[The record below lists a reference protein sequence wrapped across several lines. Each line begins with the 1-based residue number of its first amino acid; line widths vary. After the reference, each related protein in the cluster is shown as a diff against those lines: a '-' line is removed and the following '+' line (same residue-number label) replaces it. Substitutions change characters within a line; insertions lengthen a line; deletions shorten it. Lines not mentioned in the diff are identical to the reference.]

1 MVFQRTLLVTAMMT
15 AFGTAFAD
23 DEIAA
28 YTKPDSSISVGVG
41 NWSSDRQQQGIYD
54 GMRDNGAYGLVD
66 INVSKRDDA
75 TGTWINAVGRNL
87 GLDSRELSAD
97 YLKQGNFGIGVDYSR
112 ISRES
117 PLNFNTGLQG
127 KNDVAQ
133 TLVNVVPG
141 RGSDNSLKITRDVTG
156 LRLYKNL
163 VPGLDFSASFKNE
176 EKNGARNW
184 GVYATGTANNQ
195 RVPSFLTE
203 PIDSTT
209 RQMDA
214 RFDYVKDKLQLAA
227 GYYGS
232 WYSNHN
238 DMVTLSH
245 VQPNG
250 TRNTTYLSLPLNNQ
264 AHQLFVEGGYQFTPT
279 TRATFKASYARAT
292 QDESIPTRGVAG
304 LSAAIAPNSLDG
316 RIDTVRAQLGVTSR
330 PIKNLSLVANLRYD
344 DLDEKTPEIRIN
356 TTGTRTTPQDYR
368 TLAGK
373 LEGTYRL
380 PYGYS
385 ITAGV
390 DHKNQ
395 KRSIPFGS
403 LSDQGYDDQRAV
415 AMRTRVDET
424 TFRIEGRKTMS
435 ETVNGTLVI
444 SRSDRDGS
452 SYNVIDN
459 VAGLASANA
468 RNFVNPMHI
477 SDRVRD
483 KLRMALDWSPVEK
496 FSTQLSVD
504 FANDDYSTKP
514 ARPYGLI
521 DGSALI
527 YTLDANYAV
536 TDKWS
541 LTAWYSHD
549 DTQATHRIGETTVLS
564 AATTK
569 IADLRERGDSIGFGV
584 RGDITSRLAIGADYQ
599 WSTTKSEY
607 PQELGTGAAA
617 SATPLPDITNR
628 LTRIALFGKYKLEKS
643 SEIRLDYIFEQWKTD
658 DWTWQFSNGSPF
670 SYGAT
675 TDGTTVTL
683 DQKQSANFLG
693 IRYIYKFQ

>member
-1 MVFQRTLLVTAMMT
+1 MGFQRTLLATAMMI

-23 DEIAA
+23 DEIAT
-28 YTKPDSSISVGVG
+28 YTKPDSSISVGIG
-41 NWSSDRQQQGIYD
+41 NWSSDRQQQGVYD

-87 GLDSRELSAD
+87 GLDSRELSVD

-127 KNDVAQ
+127 QNSEVQNLFTVA
-133 TLVNVVPG
+133 PG
-141 RGSDNSLKITRDVTG
+141 RGNDTPMKTTRDVTG
-156 LRLYKNL
+156 LRFNKSLI
-163 VPGLDFSASFKNE
+163 PGLEFSASFKNE
-176 EKNGARNW
+176 EKNGERNW
-184 GVYATGTANNQ
+184 GGRTQTTNIA
-195 RVPSFLTE
+195 SFFSE

-209 RQMDA
+209 RQFDA
-214 RFDYVKDKLQLAA
+214 RLDYSKEKLQLAF

-232 WYSNHN
+232 SYRNHN
-238 DMVTLSH
+238 DMVKLLAY
-245 VQPNG
+245 
-250 TRNTTYLSLPLNNQ
+250 NTTNSAIGSTTYFSLPLDNQ
-264 AHQLFVEGGYQFTPT
+264 AHQVFVEGGYQFTPT
-279 TRATFKASYARAT
+279 TRATFKASYGRAT
-292 QDESIPTRGVAG
+292 QDESIPTRDVAG
-304 LSAAIAPNSLDG
+304 LSAAIAPYSLDG

-344 DLDEKTPEIRIN
+344 DLDEKTPEIPIN
-356 TTGTRTTPQDYR
+356 AAGTRTTPQDYR

-403 LSDQGYDDQRAV
+403 LSNEGYDAQRAV

-435 ETVNGTLVI
+435 ETINGTLVI

-459 VAGLASANA
+459 GAGLASANT

-584 RGDITSRLAIGADYQ
+584 RGDMTSRLAVGADYQ
-599 WSTTKSEY
+599 WSKTKSEY

-658 DWTWQFSNGSPF
+658 DWTWQFSNGAPF
-670 SYGAT
+670 SYGT
-675 TDGTTVTL
+675 NTDGTTVTL
-683 DQKQSANFLG
+683 DKKQSANFLG